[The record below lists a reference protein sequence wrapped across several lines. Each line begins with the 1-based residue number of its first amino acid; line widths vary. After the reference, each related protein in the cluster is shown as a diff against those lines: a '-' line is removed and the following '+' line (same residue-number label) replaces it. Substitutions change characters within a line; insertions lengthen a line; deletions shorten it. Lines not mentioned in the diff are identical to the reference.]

1 MLVSDTVLYDFLES
15 AIVTSRPFFYISV
28 LLTFFLF
35 NFSLSLSRRGHGAC
49 AAQYLGGD
57 LAVSL
62 GACVCENPWSGP
74 LCDKNLC
81 ALDSPLYKSCSGNG
95 VCKPLGDEDTRCEC
109 DQGYSGINC
118 ENSCDGICKGGGGVF
133 PYGCAGGPWDEIY
146 ALQCGHNGGC
156 YYPSSA
162 DKISPSMCTYFSRGN
177 EGNSDIP
184 ECFTENDCRYAPKYN
199 CTVGACGVGNP
210 RPDGTACNSKSHGIC
225 AAGECVRSEY
235 TSSQSVVTPSAA
247 SAPPPMLPPTY
258 DGLLSPSPASASEA
272 IPSPAT
278 NSGGDIHREN
288 SPSPSL
294 SLNYANIA
302 PSSYNDGYIGIT
314 VPASN
319 NENNLAPTPSETAP
333 VSYHPSMHCG
343 THTIYDASQQLC
355 IVSWANVQYMDALA
369 DWRVDVYTYDKLPCE
384 TDDKINQNN

>member
-1 MLVSDTVLYDFLES
+1 M
-15 AIVTSRPFFYISV
+15 
-28 LLTFFLF
+28 
-35 NFSLSLSRRGHGAC
+35 
-49 AAQYLGGD
+49 
-57 LAVSL
+57 SL

-258 DGLLSPSPASASEA
+258 DGLLSPSPASTSETIPSPATNSGGDVHRENSPSPSLSLNYANTAPSSNNNGYIGITAPASSSPSPASTSET